1 MRCVPFMR
9 EADRFPASASNWQVI
24 PITGGRMIDAAPLKT
39 WRDASSTRGGA
50 DSTPRKLE
58 QAMTIYPA
66 IDIRGG
72 RCVRLRQGD
81 PEQQTVFS
89 DDPSEMARRW
99 VDAGAEWLHMVDL
112 DGAFSGGPENRDA
125 IAKVVAAVSIPV
137 QLGGGLRG
145 MEQIAAAA
153 DAGIAR
159 LILGTAAF
167 ESPDLVREANE
178 ALPGRIAVGI
188 DARDGFVATEG
199 WKRVTDMSAIP
210 FATNVAGLGACTIVY
225 TDIGRDG
232 MHTGPNVEATMDL
245 AEAVD
250 VPVIASGGVS
260 DLADVQK
267 VAGEAGSGIAG
278 LIIGS
283 ALYRGTVD
291 LEDAIAV
298 GRIGR

>member
-1 MRCVPFMR
+1 
-9 EADRFPASASNWQVI
+9 
-24 PITGGRMIDAAPLKT
+24 
-39 WRDASSTRGGA
+39 
-50 DSTPRKLE
+50 
-58 QAMTIYPA
+58 
-66 IDIRGG
+66 
-72 RCVRLRQGD
+72 LRQGD

-99 VDAGAEWLHMVDL
+99 VDEGAEWLHVVDL
-112 DGAFSGGPENRDA
+112 DGAFSGGPENREA
-125 IAKVVAAVSIPV
+125 IAKIVDSVSVPV

-145 MEQIAAAA
+145 MEQISAAA
-153 DAGIAR
+153 DAGIRR

-167 ESPDLVREANE
+167 ESPELVGEAND
-178 ALPGRIAVGI
+178 ALPGRVAAGI

-199 WKRVTDMSAIP
+199 WKRVTDAAAIP
-210 FATNVAGLGACTIVY
+210 FARKVAGLGACTIVY

-260 DLADVQK
+260 DIADVQR
-267 VAGEAGSGIAG
+267 VAAESGSGIAG

-291 LEDAIAV
+291 LADAIAV
-298 GRIGR
+298 GRIGL

>member
-1 MRCVPFMR
+1 
-9 EADRFPASASNWQVI
+9 
-24 PITGGRMIDAAPLKT
+24 
-39 WRDASSTRGGA
+39 
-50 DSTPRKLE
+50 
-58 QAMTIYPA
+58 MTIYPA

-99 VDAGAEWLHMVDL
+99 ADMGAEWLHVVDL
-112 DGAFSGGPENRDA
+112 DGAFSGDPANRAATDN
-125 IAKVVAAVSIPV
+125 IVAAVSIPV

-145 MEQIAAAA
+145 MAQIRGAA
-153 DAGIAR
+153 DAGISR
-159 LILGTAAF
+159 CILGTAAF
-167 ESPDLVREANE
+167 ESPELVEEANA
-178 ALPGRIAVGI
+178 ALPGRVAVGI

-199 WKRVTDMSAIP
+199 WRNVTKTEAVA
-210 FATNVAGLGACTIVY
+210 FARKVAALGACAIIY

-232 MHTGPNVEATMDL
+232 MHTGTNVEATMGL

-250 VPVIASGGVS
+250 IPVIASGGVS
-260 DLADVQK
+260 DLADVQA
-267 VAGEAGSGIAG
+267 VAGEAASGIEG

-291 LEDAIAV
+291 LGDAIAV
-298 GRIGR
+298 GRSAV

>member
-1 MRCVPFMR
+1 
-9 EADRFPASASNWQVI
+9 
-24 PITGGRMIDAAPLKT
+24 
-39 WRDASSTRGGA
+39 
-50 DSTPRKLE
+50 
-58 QAMTIYPA
+58 MTIYPA

-89 DDPSEMARRW
+89 DDPSEMARQW
-99 VDAGAEWLHMVDL
+99 ADLGAEWLHVVDL
-112 DGAFSGGPENRDA
+112 DGAFSGGPANREA
-125 IAKVVAAVSIPV
+125 IAKIVGAVSIPV

-145 MEQIAAAA
+145 MAQVSAAA
-153 DAGIAR
+153 DAGISR

-167 ESPDLVREANE
+167 ETPELVGEAND

-188 DARDGFVATEG
+188 DARDGLVATEG
-199 WKRVTDMSAIP
+199 WKHVTDAAAIP
-210 FATNVAGLGACTIVY
+210 FAGKVASLGASTIVY

-245 AEAVD
+245 AESVD
-250 VPVIASGGVS
+250 IPVIASGGVS
-260 DLADVQK
+260 DLADVQA
-267 VAGEAGSGIAG
+267 VAAEAGSGIEG

-291 LEDAIAV
+291 LVDAMAV
-298 GRIGR
+298 GRMGV

>member
-1 MRCVPFMR
+1 
-9 EADRFPASASNWQVI
+9 
-24 PITGGRMIDAAPLKT
+24 
-39 WRDASSTRGGA
+39 
-50 DSTPRKLE
+50 
-58 QAMTIYPA
+58 MTIYPA

-99 VDAGAEWLHMVDL
+99 AGMGAEWLHVVDL
-112 DGAFSGGPENRDA
+112 DGAFSGGPANREA
-125 IAKVVAAVSIPV
+125 IERIVAAVSIPV

-145 MEQIAAAA
+145 MTQIHGAAN
-153 DAGIAR
+153 AGIAR
-159 LILGTAAF
+159 CILGTAAF
-167 ESPDLVREANE
+167 TSPELVGQASA

-188 DARDGFVATEG
+188 DARDGYVATEG
-199 WKRVTDMSAIP
+199 WRNVTDSDAVT
-210 FATNVAGLGACTIVY
+210 FARQVSGLGACAIIY

-232 MHTGPNVEATMDL
+232 MHTGTNVEATMGL

-250 VPVIASGGVS
+250 IPVIASGGIS
-260 DLADVQK
+260 DLADVQA
-267 VAGEAGSGIAG
+267 VAAEAGSGIEG

-291 LEDAIAV
+291 LADAIAV
-298 GRIGR
+298 GQSAV